1 MGGFIVKIL
10 GLVDLFAAVLL
21 LLAENQPFPT
31 RIVITVAAALIMKGV
46 IFLSDPV
53 SKFDVII
60 AVYLL
65 ITLVFNVKLLSIL
78 LATYIGIKG
87 IYSFF

>member
-1 MGGFIVKIL
+1 
-10 GLVDLFAAVLL
+10 
-21 LLAENQPFPT
+21 
-31 RIVITVAAALIMKGV
+31 MKGV